1 MATQAQFILP
11 AGDAIKRQRHTLG
24 GEFTFRS
31 RVYAS
36 PDGYRRLEQVLGS
49 ERWYY
54 NQLLAERRDAWEDGQ
69 QRIGLKEQT
78 ASLTQRRKDDPFLG
92 KYSRRINRGTLD
104 RLDRAFWSFF
114 RRVKAGETPGY
125 PRFKGADRFRT
136 LEMTPDW
143 VKGPNGKMVGPRAGQ
158 GWFKTARRIKIPQ
171 LPVLRLRQDLPDGV
185 IRHMRLTR
193 KKRAWYVSLSIRPD
207 DGAIQARRLPSTSAA
222 VGIDL
227 GVTERARTSDNA
239 VYPRIEDDKKAAR
252 RAQRKM
258 SRRRKAS
265 GSQRASRGYRAA
277 VAELRKVKAKDARR
291 RQDANHKT
299 SRELVNGYGVIAVEK
314 LAVARMTKSAAGTV
328 EQPGRNVASKR
339 GLNRSILEQG
349 WSQLRTMLRYKAEWA
364 GRRFVQVNPAH
375 TSQSCSVCGVIDKAS
390 RRGKVFSCRAC
401 GEVIDADW
409 NAAINILRRSLS
421 ALEDEG
427 LAISPG
433 AYKGGSGRSPPK
445 KLRTQRGLPPAPT
458 SRAIQGALLLKG

>member
-1 MATQAQFILP
+1 MP
-11 AGDAIKRQRHTLG
+11 KRNDQTTYAY
-24 GEFTFRS
+24 TFRA

-36 PDGYRRLEQVLGS
+36 PDGYRRLEQILGS

-69 QRIGLKEQT
+69 QRIGLKEQS

-92 KYSRRINRGTLD
+92 KYSRRINCGTLD
-104 RLDRAFWSFF
+104 RLDRAFQSFF

-143 VKGPNGKMVGPRAGQ
+143 VKGPNDKSVAPRAGQ
-158 GWFKTARRIKIPQ
+158 GWFKISRRIQIPG
-171 LPVLRLRQDLPDGV
+171 LPTLRLRQDLPDGE
-185 IRHMRLTR
+185 ILYMRLTR

-207 DGAIQARRLPSTSAA
+207 AETVGHWRLPPMPAA

-227 GVTERARTSDNA
+227 GITDRARTSDNA
-239 VYPRIEDDKKAAR
+239 AYTRIEDDRKAAR

-258 SRRRKAS
+258 SRRRKA
-265 GSQRASRGYRAA
+265 GGGRPASKGYRAA
-277 VAELRKVKAKDARR
+277 VAELRRVKAKDARR
-291 RQDANHKT
+291 RQDANHKI
-299 SRELVNGYGVIAVEK
+299 SRELVNSYGVIAVEK

-328 EQPGRNVASKR
+328 EQPGRNVAAKR

-364 GRRFVQVNPAH
+364 GRQFVQVNPAH

-401 GEVIDADW
+401 GVVIDADW
-409 NAAINILRRSLS
+409 NAAINIIRRGL
-421 ALEDEG
+421 AMLEDAG
-427 LAISPG
+427 LVIRPG
-433 AYKGGSGRSPPK
+433 AYQCGSGRTSPK